1 MGLFTPKYPKSDT
14 FGSIGTTRDNHDCP
28 VPQAPDNEQRINAEY
43 ERRRAAAAD
52 HYRKTGDSSRM
63 WAEKAA
69 QNDAID
75 KERNR
80 NTPKGRRE
88 ERRANRAEKAVTP
101 EPKQKRS
108 WW

>member
-1 MGLFTPKYPKSDT
+1 MGLFTPRHPKSDT
-14 FGSIGTTRDNHDCP
+14 PGANASYSANTTRRSYDSP
-28 VPQAPDNEQRINAEY
+28 APQTPDNEQRINAEY

-75 KERNR
+75 AERR
-80 NTPKGRRE
+80 RDTPQGRRE
-88 ERRANRAEKAVTP
+88 ERRA
-101 EPKQKRS
+101 KRKG
-108 WW
+108 WF